1 MSIES
6 ITLSSAALLSHRGT
20 AVSGS
25 IRLGVPS
32 LFIMA
37 VHTIHNSKCVSTPS
51 AAIWNTQ
58 HPFIK
63 FLKSCV
69 FVIIFHAHS
78 PCVASSDVSFA
89 REEMDTLS
97 SPWAE

>member
-51 AAIWNTQ
+51 AAI
-58 HPFIK
+58 
-63 FLKSCV
+63 
-69 FVIIFHAHS
+69 
-78 PCVASSDVSFA
+78 
-89 REEMDTLS
+89 
-97 SPWAE
+97 